1 MGRWIRSTCG
11 QIQAWGLVVLGLSG
25 VMILIDVLE
34 SYPVSE
40 RLRDLILSAGS
51 NYLVCRYLSGHDMI
65 RDLIASR

>member
-1 MGRWIRSTCG
+1 MGRWIRSGYG

-51 NYLVCRYLSGHDMI
+51 N
-65 RDLIASR
+65 